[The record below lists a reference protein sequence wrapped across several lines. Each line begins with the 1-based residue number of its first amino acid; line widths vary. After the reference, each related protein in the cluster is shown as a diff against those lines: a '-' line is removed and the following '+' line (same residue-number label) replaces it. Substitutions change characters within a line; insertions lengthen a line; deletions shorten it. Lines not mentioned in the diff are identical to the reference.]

1 MNEFLNARRM
11 TGWCR
16 ILAVMMALWAALSI
30 ALAALGGGGA
40 GKDLGADFTCYFSA
54 ARLARQGTPAA
65 VYQPESLSAAEHRDR
80 SLPAGGFFPFYY
92 PPPYLLLCL
101 PLALL
106 PYWTALVAFLAAGL
120 VPLLLALRRLLPDG
134 VSLLPALAF
143 PGMLVTAGTGQNGF
157 FTAACFGWFAVLADT
172 RPWLAGGCLGLLA
185 CKPQLAVL
193 APVAL
198 LAAGRW
204 RSLAG
209 AALTF
214 AALSAVSLVTFG
226 TATWAA
232 FFDNLGRASGTITGG
247 MADQTKIQSTFIAVR
262 LLGGSLTTASVV
274 QGLVTLATLAAL
286 VLYVRG
292 RPGGRAEGAA
302 LAAAALL
309 ATPYLTDY
317 DLVCLAPP
325 LAFALARGSAVGWE
339 RWDKLVLLAAY
350 MTPLLARGI
359 AGRTSL
365 QLAPLA
371 IAGLLVVLIRPY
383 KMGTGASGPSEVPIG
398 ARLSENGRPGL
409 CPGPAG
415 ASRPQT
421 PVIGGNGAD
430 EKAAQRY
437 RGSGASG
444 PSLIQGQSPWPASS

>member
-65 VYQPESLSAAEHRDR
+65 VYQLRVCRPRSIATAACRR
-80 SLPAGGFFPFYY
+80 VGFSRFYY

-292 RPGGRAEGAA
+292 RPGGRAEGRHWPRQRCWPRHTSPTTIWFAW
-302 LAAAALL
+302 LRRWLL
-309 ATPYLTDY
+309 RWR
-317 DLVCLAPP
+317 VEAPW
-325 LAFALARGSAVGWE
+325 AGSAG
-339 RWDKLVLLAAY
+339 
-350 MTPLLARGI
+350 
-359 AGRTSL
+359 TSW
-365 QLAPLA
+365 
-371 IAGLLVVLIRPY
+371 
-383 KMGTGASGPSEVPIG
+383 
-398 ARLSENGRPGL
+398 
-409 CPGPAG
+409 CC
-415 ASRPQT
+415 
-421 PVIGGNGAD
+421 
-430 EKAAQRY
+430 
-437 RGSGASG
+437 
-444 PSLIQGQSPWPASS
+444 WPPT